1 MTCVE
6 ILVLRHAQPSSIA
19 ITFDVL
25 ATANRVRQAAGRAPP
40 FTVRVTGSGARSVQG
55 LMGTALRAS
64 GGTGEPRLVIVP
76 GLGLSDEAAIAHGL
90 ARRGAVEAGERLR
103 QAAAGGAEIATS
115 CTGTFLVAE
124 AGLLQ
129 GRRATTTW
137 WLAPLFRQ
145 RYPEVELDTDA
156 LVVRDG
162 AITTAGAA
170 MAHLDLMLAL
180 VARHAGRTVAGLC
193 ARYLLL
199 DERRSQARYMAL
211 GHLAAS
217 DERVARAERFA
228 RQRLEAGFTMEELA
242 EAACLSPRTFARRLQ
257 QTLGMSPVRFVQKLR
272 VERAVELLETT
283 RLPFATIAQRVGYA
297 EPSTLRR
304 LIHREHGAQPR
315 RLRGESAGALA
326 AVTPGR
332 APS

>member
-1 MTCVE
+1 MTSVE
-6 ILVLRHAQPSSIA
+6 ILVLKHAQASSIA

-25 ATANRVRQAAGRAPP
+25 AAANRLRQSGGRAPA
-40 FTVRVTGSGARSVQG
+40 FSVRVTGSGARSVQG
-55 LMGTALRAS
+55 LMGAAVPAARVAV
-64 GGTGEPRLVIVP
+64 EPRLVVVP
-76 GLGLSDEAAIAHGL
+76 GLGLSDETSIAKGL
-90 ARRGAVEAGERLR
+90 ARRGAVEARERLR
-103 QAAAGGAEIATS
+103 QASARGAEIATS
-115 CTGTFLVAE
+115 CSGTFLVAE
-124 AGLLQ
+124 AGLLD

-145 RYPEVELDTDA
+145 RYPDVRLDTDA
-156 LVVRDG
+156 LILRDG

-180 VARHAGRTVAGLC
+180 VARHAGRPIAELC

-211 GHLAAS
+211 AHLAAG

-228 RQRLEAGFTMEELA
+228 RQSLETGFTMDELA
-242 EAACLSPRTFARRLQ
+242 QAACLSPRTFARRLQ
-257 QTLGMSPVRFVQKLR
+257 QTVGMSPVRFVQKLR

-283 RLPFATIAQRVGYA
+283 RLPFGTIAERVGYA

-304 LIHREHGAQPR
+304 LIRRERGAEPR
-315 RLRGESAGALA
+315 RLRGE
-326 AVTPGR
+326 VRPGCY
-332 APS
+332 

>member
-1 MTCVE
+1 MTFVE
-6 ILVLRHAQPSSIA
+6 VLVLKHAQASSIA

-25 ATANRVRQAAGRAPP
+25 ATANRLRQSAGRAPP
-40 FTVRVTGSGARSVQG
+40 FAVGVTGSGARSVQG
-55 LMGTALRAS
+55 LMRAALPT
-64 GGTGEPRLVIVP
+64 GTGDGEPSLVIVP
-76 GLGLSDEAAIAHGL
+76 GLGLSDEASMAQGL
-90 ARRGAVEAGERLR
+90 ARRGAVEGRERLLH
-103 QAAAGGAEIATS
+103 AAAAGAEIATS
-115 CTGTFLVAE
+115 CSGTFLVAE

-145 RYPEVELDTDA
+145 RYPGVKLDTDA
-156 LVVRDG
+156 LIVRDG
-162 AITTAGAA
+162 LITTAGAA

-180 VARHAGRTVAGLC
+180 VARHAGRPLADLC
-193 ARYLLL
+193 AQYLLL

-211 GHLAAS
+211 GHLAAG

-228 RQRLEAGFTMEELA
+228 RHRLEAGFTMDDLA

-283 RLPFATIAQRVGYA
+283 RLPFGTIAQRVGYA

-304 LIHREHGAQPR
+304 LIRREHGAEPR
-315 RLRGESAGALA
+315 RFRGKRHAGDAL
-326 AVTPGR
+326 
-332 APS
+332 SS